1 MQYRVHPNSAWVHD
15 PNTDTTHVMAL
26 PGGEPLSLGG
36 TGCTIFL
43 DVVEG
48 RDPLAAATER
58 WNTEDPQE
66 VQQGVQQFLDSLV
79 KLNIL
84 VADPDARATAARAT
98 TPSRATTAAESDEAP
113 ATPRRPGRSSYEL
126 LFVCTAN
133 MSRSAYADITMRR
146 LDIPGLDVRS
156 AGTHAQVG
164 RKMDP
169 VMIKQ
174 LPDPS
179 WANDHVVEPLTRD
192 VAETADLI
200 VAMSERHR
208 DFILDEWPNL
218 AKRTFLI
225 GHVARE
231 IDNVPA
237 TARPEDVAPFLY
249 EHRTVERGDSV
260 RDPYGRGDEASRE
273 AARRIDA
280 CLEPLAR
287 VLARVLMGGQA

>member
-1 MQYRVHPNSAWVHD
+1 MHYRVHPDTAWVHD
-15 PNTDTTHVMAL
+15 PNTDTAHVMAL
-26 PGGEPLSLGG
+26 PAGEPLSLGG

-43 DVVEG
+43 DVAEG
-48 RDPLAAATER
+48 RDPLSEAAERWSADDATEVTR
-58 WNTEDPQE
+58 
-66 VQQGVQQFLDSLV
+66 GVQQFLDSLV
-79 KLNIL
+79 KLNVL
-84 VADPDARATAARAT
+84 VADAEPSDAPAPAR
-98 TPSRATTAAESDEAP
+98 AAESSPAAAP
-113 ATPRRPGRSSYEL
+113 MATEPQRASRSSYEL

-133 MSRSAYADITMRR
+133 MSRSAYADITMRH

-174 LPDPS
+174 LPDPT
-179 WANDHVVEPLTRD
+179 WADDHVVEPLTRD
-192 VAETADLI
+192 TAETADLI

-225 GHVARE
+225 GHIARE

-260 RDPYGRGDEASRE
+260 RDPYGRGDKASE
-273 AARRIDA
+273 NAARMIDA
-280 CLEPLAR
+280 YLEPLAR

>member
-1 MQYRVHPNSAWVHD
+1 MHYRVHPDTAWVHD
-15 PNTDTTHVMAL
+15 PNTDTAHVMAL
-26 PGGEPLSLGG
+26 PSGEPLSLGG

-43 DVVEG
+43 DVAEG

-58 WNTEDPQE
+58 WAGEDTTE
-66 VQQGVQQFLDSLV
+66 VRSGVQQFLDSLV

-84 VADPDARATAARAT
+84 VADTEASDAPAPAR
-98 TPSRATTAAESDEAP
+98 AAESSPAAAP
-113 ATPRRPGRSSYEL
+113 AATEPQRASRSSYEL

-133 MSRSAYADITMRR
+133 MSRSAYADITMRH
-146 LDIPGLDVRS
+146 LNLPGLDVRS

-179 WANDHVVEPLTRD
+179 WADDHVVEPLTRD
-192 VAETADLI
+192 TAETADLI

-208 DFILDEWPNL
+208 DFILDEWPDL

-225 GHVARE
+225 GHIARE

-260 RDPYGRGDEASRE
+260 RDPYGRGDKASE
-273 AARRIDA
+273 DAARMIDA
-280 CLEPLAR
+280 YLEPLAR